1 MTKDFSLDT
10 LPYFT
15 LSQVSLFYNNKKEA
29 STLISNRLRQ
39 NKISKIREWIY
50 TSNEKIKELTLSWKL
65 NSFLE
70 FASTNLIYIPSY
82 LSLEYVLFIN
92 NILTENVYNFT
103 LVTTKKTAI
112 FKNSFWVFS
121 YRSIKEPLFS
131 DYEVHKKDWFS
142 WYQAT
147 PEKALFDYFYLKRD
161 FIFSIEYLN
170 ELRINW
176 ENVDLKKFEQLVNKY
191 DSKKVKNIL
200 QLIKKAL
207 W

>member
-1 MTKDFSLDT
+1 MQNLDSLAAKKLCSLEDFAF
-10 LPYFT
+10 P
-15 LSQVSLFYNNKKEA
+15 
-29 STLISNRLRQ
+29 STNGRGL
-39 NKISKIREWIY
+39 KIS
-50 TSNEKIKELTLSWKL
+50 LSKAKVRF
-65 NSFLE
+65 SGE
-70 FASTNLIYIPSY
+70 GSD
-82 LSLEYVLFIN
+82 LSDSVKS
-92 NILTENVYNFT
+92 

-112 FKNSFWVFS
+112 FKNAFWVFS

-176 ENVDLKKFEQLVNKY
+176 ENVNLKKFEQLVNKY

>member
-70 FASTNLIYIPSY
+70 FASTNLIYTPSY

-112 FKNSFWVFS
+112 FKNSFWVFN

-176 ENVDLKKFEQLVNKY
+176 ENVNLKKFEQLVNKY
-191 DSKKVKNIL
+191 NSKKVKNIL

>member
-70 FASTNLIYIPSY
+70 FASTNLIYTPSY

-112 FKNSFWVFS
+112 FKNSFWAFS

-176 ENVDLKKFEQLVNKY
+176 ENVNLKKFEQLVNKY